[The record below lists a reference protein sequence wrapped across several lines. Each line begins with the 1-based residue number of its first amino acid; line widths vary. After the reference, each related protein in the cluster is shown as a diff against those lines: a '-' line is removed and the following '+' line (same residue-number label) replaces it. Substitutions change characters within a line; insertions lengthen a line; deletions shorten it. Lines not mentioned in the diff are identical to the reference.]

1 MSFQNISTSF
11 LIVYRSPTTP
21 AMPKHHWFRLI
32 PVRSPLLR
40 ESLLFSFP
48 PGNEMFQFPGFAF
61 RFLGIPDRS
70 GGLPHSEICGLAV
83 ICTSPQLIAAYHV
96 LLRLKEPR
104 HPPYALIYFLSP
116 FGTNIAANAG
126 FLLYAFLLKLCFFQ
140 HVNELYPCYRIVW
153 FGEESNLASSFNLQ
167 ANLFFQSRII
177 NYELRPLGK

>member
-1 MSFQNISTSF
+1 MSRPTQGTANSQTACVYGIFTLYDMSFQNISTS
-11 LIVYRSPTTP
+11 LHLVCRSPTTP
-21 AMPKHHWFRLI
+21 AMPKHRWFRLI

-48 PGNEMFQFPGFAF
+48 PGNEMFQFPGFASQ
-61 RFLGIPDRS
+61 FLGIPDRS

-116 FGTNIAANAG
+116 MIPASLLLSG
-126 FLLYAFLLKLCFFQ
+126 FLLYAFFLKL
-140 HVNELYPCYRIVW
+140 
-153 FGEESNLASSFNLQ
+153 
-167 ANLFFQSRII
+167 LFLPTCQ
-177 NYELRPLGK
+177 

>member
-1 MSFQNISTSF
+1 
-11 LIVYRSPTTP
+11 
-21 AMPKHHWFRLI
+21 MPKHLWFRLF

-61 RFLGIPDRS
+61 QLLGIPDRS
-70 GGLPHSEICGLAV
+70 GGLPHSDICGLTV
-83 ICTSPQLIAAYHV
+83 ICTSPQLNAAYHV

-153 FGEESNLASSFNLQ
+153 FGEESNLASSFTLQ
-167 ANLFFQSRII
+167 ANLT
-177 NYELRPLGK
+177 KTK

>member
-116 FGTNIAANAG
+116 MDISIAAVIRISP
-126 FLLYAFLLKLCFFQ
+126 LRILLKTSVSSKMSMNLGPPPAPPKEGRTGNLCGNNQ
-140 HVNELYPCYRIVW
+140 LRSVIVNRTITYQL
-153 FGEESNLASSFNLQ
+153 
-167 ANLFFQSRII
+167 LFLS
-177 NYELRPLGK
+177 

>member
-1 MSFQNISTSF
+1 
-11 LIVYRSPTTP
+11 
-21 AMPKHHWFRLI
+21 MPKHNWFRLF

-48 PGNEMFQFPGFAF
+48 PGNEMFQFPGFASQ
-61 RFLGIPDRS
+61 FLGIPDRS

-104 HPPYALIYFLSP
+104 HPPYALIYFLSLLVLTSLLIP
-116 FGTNIAANAG
+116 G

-140 HVNELYPCYRIVW
+140 YVNELIP
-153 FGEESNLASSFNLQ
+153 
-167 ANLFFQSRII
+167 FQV
-177 NYELRPLGK
+177 K